1 MKYLRSLAICLWLAA
16 ILVVGQQ
23 LAALHDLSHATE
35 QLSKKDAKPNGSL
48 CEQCVACAGM
58 TGAPGAHVPS
68 IPEPACTTERVPEYC
83 AEGHQPEP
91 FLNFRSRAP
100 PTLL

>member
-1 MKYLRSLAICLWLAA
+1 MKHLRTIAICLWLAA
-16 ILVVGQQ
+16 VLVVGQQ

-35 QLSKKDAKPNGSL
+35 QLSKKGGTPANPV

-58 TGAPGAHVPS
+58 TGVPGAHVPTV
-68 IPEPACTTERVPEYC
+68 PEPACTTESVPQYC
-83 AEGHQPEP
+83 AEGTQPEP

-100 PTLL
+100 PTLI

>member
-16 ILVVGQQ
+16 VLVVGQQ

-35 QLSKKDAKPNGSL
+35 QLSEKGGKPGTTA
-48 CEQCVACAGM
+48 CELCVACAGM
-58 TGAPGAHVPS
+58 TGAPGAHVPTV
-68 IPEPACTTERVPEYC
+68 PEPACTAERAPQYC
-83 AEGHQPEP
+83 AEGAQPAP

-100 PTLL
+100 PTLI

>member
-1 MKYLRSLAICLWLAA
+1 MKALRSLAICLWLAA

-23 LAALHDLSHATE
+23 LAALHELSHATE
-35 QLSKKDAKPNGSL
+35 QLSQKGKPVGPA

-58 TGAPGAHVPS
+58 TGVPGAHVPTV
-68 IPEPACTTERVPEYC
+68 PEPACTAEQVPQYC
-83 AEGHQPEP
+83 AEGAQPEP

-100 PTLL
+100 PTIL

>member
-16 ILVVGQQ
+16 ILLVGQQ

-35 QLSKKDAKPNGSL
+35 QLSKKGGKPASPV

-58 TGAPGAHVPS
+58 TGVPGTQAPTV
-68 IPEPACTTERVPEYC
+68 PEPACTEERVPQYC
-83 AEGHQPEP
+83 AEGAQPAP

-100 PTLL
+100 PTLI

>member
-35 QLSKKDAKPNGSL
+35 QLSRKEGKPAGPL

-58 TGAPGAHVPS
+58 TGAPGAHVPAV
-68 IPEPACTTERVPEYC
+68 PEPECVAERVPQFC
-83 AEGHQPEP
+83 AEAHQPAL

-100 PTLL
+100 PTLI

>member
-1 MKYLRSLAICLWLAA
+1 MKCLRSLAICLWLAA
-16 ILVVGQQ
+16 ALVVGQQ

-35 QLSKKDAKPNGSL
+35 QLSKKGSTPGSPV

-58 TGAPGAHVPS
+58 TGAPGVHVPTV
-68 IPEPACTTERVPEYC
+68 PEPACTTERVPQLR
-83 AEGHQPEP
+83 AEGAQPAP

-100 PTLL
+100 PTLI

>member
-1 MKYLRSLAICLWLAA
+1 MKALRSIAICLWLAA
-16 ILVVGQQ
+16 VLVVGQQ

-35 QLSKKDAKPNGSL
+35 QLSKKGKPANQP
-48 CEQCVACAGM
+48 CELCVACAGM
-58 TGAPGAHVPS
+58 TGAPGAHMPTVS
-68 IPEPACTTERVPEYC
+68 MPACAAEGVPEHR
-83 AEGHQPEP
+83 AEGAQPAP

>member
-16 ILVVGQQ
+16 VLVVGQQ

-35 QLSKKDAKPNGSL
+35 QLSKKDGKTGGPM

-58 TGAPGAHVPS
+58 TGAPGAHVPA
-68 IPEPACTTERVPEYC
+68 IPQPSCTTERIQQYS
-83 AEGHQPEP
+83 AEGTQPEP